1 MKTVAIIGAGQRGQY
16 VYAEYIKNHPEE
28 AKIIAVVEP
37 NDFKRNRL
45 VKNHGIK
52 DENIFKSTGD
62 FFSKGK
68 IADLLIIATMDEM
81 HYEQTLQAIE
91 LGYDILLE
99 KPISPS
105 KDECLEIV
113 RRADEKGTLL
123 MICHVLRYT
132 PFFRKIK
139 EIIKSGVIGEIVN
152 IQHNENVGIWHMAHS
167 FVRGNWRRE
176 EDTSPII
183 LQKSC
188 HDLDILV
195 WLVDDECEKISSFGD
210 LTFFTE
216 NNKPK
221 GAADR
226 CINCNVKDCIFDA
239 RKAYLPIKGDWPANV
254 VSDIQEEEE
263 MLKSLSENQYGR
275 CVFSC
280 DNTVCDHQVTIIKFK
295 NGVTATFNLSGFT
308 HEISRTIKIMGTK
321 GEIRGN
327 DANSSIEVIKFTSN
341 AVEEIKR
348 DIYKVDV
355 FDGGHNGG
363 DEGLMEDLFN
373 ILKTGSKESESSA
386 IKSLQSHLM
395 AFAAEESRLNNKV
408 VKIQDMMGDN

>member
-1 MKTVAIIGAGQRGQY
+1 MKTVAIIGAGQRGQD
-16 VYAEYIKNHPEE
+16 VYAEYIKNHPEQG
-28 AKIIAVVEP
+28 KVIAVVEP
-37 NDFKRNRL
+37 NDYRRNKISKEHR
-45 VKNHGIK
+45 IK
-52 DENIFKSTGD
+52 EENIFTNTKD

-81 HYEQTLQAIE
+81 HYKQTLKAID

-105 KDECLEIV
+105 KEECLEIV
-113 RRADEKGTLL
+113 KKSQEKGVLL

-139 EIIKSGVIGEIVN
+139 EIIKSGAIGKVIN

-167 FVRGNWRRE
+167 FVRGNWRRS
-176 EDTSPII
+176 EDSSPII

-195 WLVDDECEKISSFGD
+195 WLVEDDCEKISSFGD
-210 LTFFTE
+210 LTFFTKE
-216 NNKPK
+216 NKPK
-221 GAADR
+221 GAGDR
-226 CINCNVKDCIFDA
+226 CIECNVNDCIFDS
-239 RKAYLPIKGDWPANV
+239 RKVYLPIKGNWPANV
-254 VSDIQEEEE
+254 VSDIQEEDE
-263 MLKSLSENQYGR
+263 MIKALSENQYGR
-275 CVFSC
+275 CVFNC
-280 DNTVCDHQVTIIKFK
+280 DNTVCDHQVSIIKFK

-327 DANSSIEVIKFTSN
+327 DATNSIEVIKFPSN
-341 AVEEIKR
+341 SMEEIKKEVYR
-348 DIYKVDV
+348 VEEV
-355 FDGGHNGG
+355 NGGHNGG
-363 DEGLMEDLFN
+363 DEGLMKDLFN
-373 ILKTGSKESESSA
+373 ILTTDNKDSESSA
-386 IKSLQSHLM
+386 NKSLQSHLM

-408 VKIQDMMGDN
+408 VKI